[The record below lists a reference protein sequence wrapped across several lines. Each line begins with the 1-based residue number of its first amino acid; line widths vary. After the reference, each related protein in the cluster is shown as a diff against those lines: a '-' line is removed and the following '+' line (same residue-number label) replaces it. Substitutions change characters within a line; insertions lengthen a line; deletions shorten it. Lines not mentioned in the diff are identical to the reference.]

1 MYPRPAKTIV
11 SALLLTVL
19 LCAAQYAAGAA
30 PHPGGKPAST
40 AVGLSRFPFDT
51 AKGEPSVPKGLEG
64 RPQTPGRPGYVIV
77 KFTGKDN
84 EAAKKRL
91 SAKGIK
97 FFGYVPV
104 DSFLAK
110 VPYGRRGAVLSDP
123 DVYSVYDY
131 RPAYRLDGPLVD
143 QVERGMSGARKLVVQ
158 VFDDETLGPVI
169 TAVEALGGTVY
180 VLSDSPGINGKM
192 LKVSLDASALGSL
205 AAVDGVQ
212 WVEEDT
218 AAVLHNDAAVPVMNA
233 DYAFSQ
239 PVPLTGTGQVAAIC
253 DTGLD
258 TGDTATIH
266 LDFRGNTSDGF
277 PKIKQAFA
285 YARPNDWSDTY
296 GHGTHTAGSL
306 AGFGAQSNQLVPGL
320 LLRGTAFDARL
331 VFQSIGLNATGSIS
345 LPNLNNTVFPDAY
358 SAGARV
364 HSNSWG
370 YSGTAGS
377 YTYSAVLADTYTWNH
392 KDFTVLFS
400 AGNDGADASPVDGI
414 IDYGSVGSPATAKN
428 VIAVGASEN
437 NRPGITTKW
446 GTAVPGA
453 YQPPI
458 LNDKMADNTSGMAAF
473 SGRGPCI
480 DGRIKPDVVAPGTYV
495 LSARS
500 SASANSVTLPS
511 KWGYDGSL
519 DPYYS
524 YKTGTSMSCPLTAG
538 VAVLVREYLVSRGF
552 ASPSSALV
560 KGLIIAGAADM
571 TPGQYAGA
579 EQDVI
584 ARPDNNQGWGR
595 VDVKGSL
602 YPVAPKRL
610 AYAEFTP
617 GLSTGGTKAY
627 VYSVSDTTV
636 DVRVNLVWT
645 DYPGTSGVS
654 PNIVNDLDLTVTGPD
669 GSVYHGNAYSG
680 SASVAGAAAYDRL
693 NNVEGVTIPAAA
705 MTTGTLTVSV
715 SGYNVPQGPQPFAVV
730 VSGGFDVG
738 APPEVTGIL
747 PETGMNNA
755 ATSVTLSGSGFVA
768 GASVYVGGTAC
779 GVGTVSGASI
789 QATVPAGLTAGLKD
803 VMVVN
808 QDMQSG
814 TLTGGYNV
822 IQDTTAPSAPQGLA
836 ASPGDTTVNLKW
848 TPATEEDVTG
858 YRVFFDSYSTTV
870 GKVTTHKLSGL
881 SNGVAHDFYIKSLD
895 AAGNVS
901 LPSST
906 VTATPYLKSS
916 ELPHYV
922 WDASPQWGCTSC
934 HVQPSGGL
942 LPPGFSYANDVSL
955 CMSCHN
961 AASSGHGR
969 TVDSSR
975 SHTIFTDV
983 TSGGAMMPVFGVVT
997 SGEYSDTM
1005 YTHLLGGRQVVCTT
1019 CHNVMQKPH
1028 DAGRAW
1034 EYTQALGGGV
1044 YKAAKGGWWDQ
1055 GRADVR
1061 VYRDTT
1067 LWTPGYSKDREA
1079 RRLPPDSYSF
1089 DSAAG
1094 TVTLSAPA
1102 TGYVYVSLDDM
1113 YLRAQGTDN
1122 TACADCHQT
1131 ATHMALNCMTCHTAH
1146 NTANLSLV
1154 RESVRTPDGML
1165 SGVVFTSATGAN
1177 SFADGGAVRDGIC
1190 EVCHTQT
1197 LYYRRDGSVL
1207 DNHTGTGIDY
1217 TGFDCTACHTHASG
1231 FAR

>member
-1 MYPRPAKTIV
+1 MYPLPAKTIA
-11 SALLLTVL
+11 SALLLAVF
-19 LCAAQYAAGAA
+19 LCAAQYAAGAT
-30 PHPGGKPAST
+30 PHPGSQPASK

-51 AKGEPSVPKGLEG
+51 EKGEPAVPKGLEG
-64 RPQTPGRPGYVIV
+64 RPQRPGRPGYVIV

-84 EAAKKRL
+84 AGARKRL
-91 SAKGIK
+91 SGKGIK

-110 VPYGRRGAVLSDP
+110 VPYGRRGTVESDP
-123 DVYSVYDY
+123 YVYSVYDY

-143 QVERGMSGARKLVVQ
+143 QAARGVAGTRKLVVQ
-158 VFDDETLGPVI
+158 VFDDETLGPVVS
-169 TAVEALGGTVY
+169 AVEALGGTVD
-180 VLSDSPGINGKM
+180 VLSDSPGPNGKM
-192 LKVSLDASALGSL
+192 LRVALDASALATL
-205 AAVDGVQ
+205 ASVDGVQ
-212 WVEEDT
+212 WVEEET
-218 AAVLHNDAAVPVMNA
+218 APVLHNDAAVPVMNA

-239 PVPLTGTGQVAAIC
+239 PVPLTGTGQVAAVC

-258 TGDTATIH
+258 TGNTSTVH
-266 LDFRGNTSDGF
+266 MDFSGNTSDGL

-285 YARPNDWSDTY
+285 YGRANDWSDPH

-306 AGFGAQSNQLVPGL
+306 AGFGSQSGQLVPGL

-331 VFQSIGLNATGSIS
+331 VFQSIAVNAAGSLS
-345 LPNLNNTVFPDAY
+345 LPNLNTTVFPDAY
-358 SAGARV
+358 GAGARV

-377 YTYSAVLADTYTWNH
+377 YTYSSVLADTYTWNH

-400 AGNDGADASPVDGI
+400 AGNDGADSSPADGV
-414 IDYGSVGSPATAKN
+414 IDYGSVGSPSTAKN
-428 VIAVGASEN
+428 VITVGASEN

-473 SGRGPCI
+473 SGRGPCL

-500 SASANSVTLPS
+500 SVSANSVTLAS
-511 KWGYDGSL
+511 KWGYSGSL

-524 YKTGTSMSCPLTAG
+524 FKTGTSMSCPLTAG
-538 VAVLVREYLVSRGF
+538 AAVLVREYVVTRGI
-552 ASPSSALV
+552 ASPSSALI

-571 TPGQYAGA
+571 TPGQYTGA
-579 EQDVI
+579 EQDVT

-610 AYAEFTP
+610 AYGDYTP
-617 GLSTGGTKAY
+617 GLTTGGSKAY
-627 VYSVSDTTV
+627 VYSVPDTTV

-669 GSVYHGNAYSG
+669 GSVYHGNAYAG

-693 NNVEGVTIPAAA
+693 NNVEGVTIPAASLIP
-705 MTTGTLTVSV
+705 GTLTVSV
-715 SGYNVPQGPQPFAVV
+715 SGYNVPQGPQPFALV
-730 VSGGFDVG
+730 VSGGFS
-738 APPEVTGIL
+738 APPAVTGIL
-747 PETGMNNA
+747 PASGMNNVP
-755 ATSVTLSGSGFVA
+755 TPVTLSGSGFVA

-779 GVGTVSGASI
+779 EAGSVSGTSI
-789 QATVPAGLTAGLKD
+789 QATVPAGLAAGVKY
-803 VMVVN
+803 VSVVN
-808 QDMQSG
+808 PDMQSG
-814 TLTGGYNV
+814 TLSGGFTV
-822 IQDTTAPSAPQGLA
+822 DQDTTVPPVPQGLA
-836 ASPGDTTVNLKW
+836 ASPGDTTINLRW
-848 TPATEEDVTG
+848 TPVFYTDLSG
-858 YRVFFDSYSTTV
+858 YRVYFGSYSTTV
-870 GKVTTHKLSGL
+870 GAVDTHRLTGL
-881 SNGVAHDFYIKSLD
+881 TNGVAYDVYIRSLD

-901 LPSST
+901 GPSST
-906 VTATPYLKSS
+906 VTATPSAPS
-916 ELPHYV
+916 TELPHYS
-922 WDASPQWGCTSC
+922 WDGSPRWGCTSC
-934 HVQPSGGL
+934 HVQPSGGGL
-942 LPPGFSYANDVSL
+942 LPAGFSYSDDASL

-969 TVDSSR
+969 TVDQAR
-975 SHTIFTDV
+975 SHSVFVDV
-983 TSGGAMMPVFGVVT
+983 TSGGGMMPVFGGVT

-1005 YTHLLGGRQVVCTT
+1005 YTHLKGGRQVVCTT
-1019 CHNVMQKPH
+1019 CHNIMQKPH
-1028 DAGRAW
+1028 DTGRAW
-1034 EYTQALGGGV
+1034 EYTQALGDRV

-1055 GRADVR
+1055 GHADVR
-1061 VYRDTT
+1061 VYKDTT

-1079 RRLPPDSYSF
+1079 RRLSPDGYSY
-1089 DSAAG
+1089 DAAAG
-1094 TVTLSAPA
+1094 TVTLSTPA
-1102 TGYVYVSLDDM
+1102 TGYVYLSLDDM
-1113 YLRAQGTDN
+1113 YLRAPGTDS

-1131 ATHMALNCMTCHTAH
+1131 ATHRTLNCLTCHTAH

-1154 RESVRTPDGML
+1154 RESVRIPDGTL
-1165 SGVVFTSATGAN
+1165 SEVVFTSATGAH
-1177 SFADGGAVRDGIC
+1177 SFADGDAARDGIC

-1207 DNHTGTGIDY
+1207 DNHTGTGVDY
-1217 TGFDCTACHTHASG
+1217 SGQDCTVCHTHASG